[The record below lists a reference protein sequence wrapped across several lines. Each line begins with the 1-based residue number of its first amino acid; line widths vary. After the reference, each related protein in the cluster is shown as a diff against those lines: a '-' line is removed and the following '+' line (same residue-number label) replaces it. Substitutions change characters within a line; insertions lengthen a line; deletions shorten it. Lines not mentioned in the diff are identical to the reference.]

1 MGKKATNDQSNLFF
15 LAKVCSFSFSGK
27 LIFPITMHVRLKGM
41 RMVNQWKL
49 MRESKTY

>member
-27 LIFPITMHVRLKGM
+27 MIFPITRHVRVEGM
-41 RMVNQWKL
+41 RRVNQGK
-49 MRESKTY
+49 